1 LAGLRRLMRVRH
13 PGGRSCDGACR
24 LAWWPRHP
32 ASPRLAG
39 LRRLMRVRHP
49 GGRSCDGACRL
60 AWWPRC
66 AGADTLWKPEA
77 SFGGACSCC
86 SSFGSTR
93 ATSAQKAPGGS
104 RGEWFTRTCG
114 IVPQFALR
122 AVARAQS
129 TRPSGPSAHTKS
141 PRRKPGEW
149 FTRTCGIVPQFALRA
164 VARAQST
171 RPSGPSAHTKSPR
184 RKPGDTGSH
193 TFPGTMRCGFESENW
208 VPSFGMDGGVV
219 FLPGVPGL
227 PPGASWEDTRATSA
241 QKASGGNRG
250 A

>member
-1 LAGLRRLMRVRH
+1 MIRPGPAWPRRSRSGRSRICDHARPRHPASPRLAGLRRLMRVRH

-141 PRRKPGEW
+141 PRRKPG
-149 FTRTCGIVPQFALRA
+149 
-164 VARAQST
+164 
-171 RPSGPSAHTKSPR
+171 
-184 RKPGDTGSH
+184 DTGSH